1 MVLRGAGQSSSHLA
15 TSFYVGPIARGGARG
30 LKPPTP
36 RTPLVAKGKEDE
48 KRGERRKKK
57 REEEERAPLGSEA
70 GFATADR
77 YR

>member
-1 MVLRGAGQSSSHLA
+1 MAFEQIAGRGEAS
-15 TSFYVGPIARGGARG
+15 VGGRG

-48 KRGERRKKK
+48 KRGEKRKKK